1 MTTSTGGALGPL
13 IAAGD
18 SLFDWNSGE
27 FLFHAA
33 VVAVAIAV
41 LWAGVALGERWRI
54 RRRLNARTPRAL
66 FRELCQA
73 HELTRADRQLLTTVA
88 QASPSEQCCQV
99 FIDRKVID
107 EFTRAHPAE
116 ADECRYLSKRLFGS
130 V

>member
-1 MTTSTGGALGPL
+1 MTSTGRALEPL
-13 IAAGD
+13 VAAGD

-33 VVAVAIAV
+33 MVAVAIVV
-41 LWAGVALGERWRI
+41 LWAGVALGERWRT

-73 HELTRADRQLLTTVA
+73 HELTRADRQLLATIA
-88 QASPSEQCCQV
+88 QPSASEQCCRV
-99 FIDRKVID
+99 FIDRNVVD
-107 EFTRAHPAE
+107 EFARARPAE